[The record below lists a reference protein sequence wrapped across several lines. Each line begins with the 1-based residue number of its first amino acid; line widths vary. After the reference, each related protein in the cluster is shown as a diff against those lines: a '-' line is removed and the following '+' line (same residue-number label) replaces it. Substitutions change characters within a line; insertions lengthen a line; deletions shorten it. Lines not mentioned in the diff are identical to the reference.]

1 MALHLFKCIEGI
13 EIIGS
18 IDIAYI
24 GSYQIKNPFI
34 VEKELIIPFTGLR
47 QDPNPAI
54 PNNYKYKLTPCNHM
68 EIDPIKYSINLEKFK
83 ILYVLNQDFLP
94 PELIGAYLERL
105 KTFE

>member
-34 VEKELIIPFTGLR
+34 VEKELTRHFTDSRHGF
-47 QDPNPAI
+47 NPPV

-68 EIDPIKYSINLEKFK
+68 VINPINYTVNLEKFK

-94 PELIGAYLERL
+94 PELIGAYLERV
-105 KTFE
+105 KTFK